1 MRFFT
6 TACILA
12 LVVLSL
18 SAAAPFAQ
26 PEPSTGFD
34 ADDPVVRALAVRPV
48 DQEECNRDSDCE
60 DWCKEQ
66 SSTACVCR
74 CGDWIPRADSTCE
87 IYNEDEKK
95 YCQRQVRAEHVSCP
109 IVRVSQR
116 GRSDLMMY
124 VALAAKPLLGWV
136 LQRNGEAAQEEVQ
149 EARRDAYR
157 CHGAQLRALPRF

>member
-6 TACILA
+6 TACVLA

-18 SAAAPFAQ
+18 SAAAPFGQ

-48 DQEECNRDSDCE
+48 DQEEGNR

-66 SSTACVCR
+66 NSTACVCR

-95 YCQRQVRAEHVSCP
+95 YCQRQVRAEHVFCP
-109 IVRVSQR
+109 FVRVSQR
-116 GRSDLMMY
+116 SRSDLMMY

-136 LQRNGEAAQEEVQ
+136 LQRNGLASGRGGQ

-157 CHGAQLRALPRF
+157 GHGAQLRALPRF